1 MAIEGPLQELA
12 IQDVFQLLHLSR
24 KTGELSLTRE
34 PSGEKASVWFQS
46 GAIVGARIH
55 GAVRHLGHLLL
66 MAGKATET
74 DIQRALELQAK
85 KPGMRWGEALVTLG
99 VIEEAELERFVQF
112 QIEEVVYQLLEWRE
126 GYFSFQDRPLEDA
139 EMITWIPTESVL
151 MEGARRVDERST
163 LPVAVEDATWVPQLA
178 DAAGDGAL
186 DLSPLEWEV
195 LAAVDG
201 RRNIH
206 AIAWE
211 LGRSEPEV
219 SRVISQL
226 AKTRL
231 VEVGPPVAQPNRLP
245 HQEALDRVDEL
256 VRKRRYEEARRIVEG
271 VEREFPQEAEVHLK
285 KGLIARARGDASGA
299 TSALE
304 QALELDPLLERAR
317 YELGFL
323 RLESGDLSGSAH
335 EWTGYLRIASD
346 GPDRR
351 RVERAMAAVREIQS
365 LLAEARSGAA

>member
-1 MAIEGPLQELA
+1 MAIEGPLRELS

-24 KTGELSLTRE
+24 KTGELTLNRE
-34 PSGEKASVWFQS
+34 PSGEKASVWFHN
-46 GAIVGARIH
+46 GAVVGARIH

-85 KPGMRWGEALVTLG
+85 NAGMRWGEALVTLG
-99 VIEEAELERFVQF
+99 VIEESEMERFVQF
-112 QIEEVVYQLLEWRE
+112 QIEEVVYQLLEWRD
-126 GYFSFQDRPLEDA
+126 GYFSFQDRPLEQA

-151 MEGARRVDERST
+151 MEGARRVDERSA

-178 DAAGDGAL
+178 EAAGDDVL
-186 DLSPLEWEV
+186 DLTPIEWEV

-219 SRVISQL
+219 SKVIAQL

-231 VEVGPPVAQPNRLP
+231 VEVGPMMARATRAP
-245 HQEALDRVDEL
+245 HEEALDRVDEL
-256 VRKRRYEEARRIVEG
+256 VRQKRLEEARRLVET
-271 VEREFPQEAEVHLK
+271 VAQRYPDEADVYVK
-285 KGLIARARGDASGA
+285 KALLARASGDDRGAIG
-299 TSALE
+299 ALE
-304 QALELDPLLERAR
+304 EALRLDPLRERAR
-317 YELGFL
+317 YDLGFL
-323 RLESGDLSGSAH
+323 RLRTGDLTSAAH
-335 EWTGYLRIASD
+335 EWTAYLRIAGD

-351 RVERAMAAVREIQS
+351 RVERAMAALRDLQA
-365 LLAEARSGAA
+365 LLQEVGSAS